1 MVNSLLLLAAL
12 AAPGQA
18 NGLTVGDARFTH
30 GVMGPKR
37 DNAKFLPGDA
47 VFLAYTIKGATV
59 GPDGKVQYTIT
70 LEVAGPD
77 GKVLFRQPPQDEEVI
92 SALGGS
98 TLPGYAQLQV
108 GLNQTP
114 GTYTIKITVTD
125 RATKKSASLEQK
137 TEVLPKAFGVV
148 RLTMTDDPK
157 GQFPSGVLGVGQF
170 VYVNGQ
176 IVDFQRGNGGQP
188 NVGLELR
195 ILDES
200 GKPTLAQ
207 PMTGRIDKGVPP
219 RDPVLP
225 MQFLVLLSRPGKFTI
240 EIKATDTVANKSATQ
255 SFPITVHEPN

>member
-1 MVNSLLLLAAL
+1 MANSLLLLAAL
-12 AAPGQA
+12 AAAGQA
-18 NGLTVGDARFTH
+18 DGLTVGDARFTY

-37 DNAKFLPGDA
+37 ESAKFLPGDA
-47 VFLAYTIKGATV
+47 VFLAYTINGVTV

-98 TLPGYAQLQV
+98 RLPAYAQIQV
-108 GLNQTP
+108 GLNQAP

-137 TEVLPKAFGVV
+137 AEVLPKALGLV
-148 RLTMTDDPK
+148 RLAMTDDAK
-157 GQFPSGVLGVGQF
+157 AQFPSGVLGVGQY
-170 VYVNGQ
+170 VYVNGH
-176 IVDFQRGNGGQP
+176 VVEFQRGAGGQP
-188 NVGLELR
+188 NVALELR

-207 PMTGRIDKGVPP
+207 PLTGRIDKGVPA

-225 MQFLVLLSRPGKFTI
+225 MQFLVLLNRPGKFTI
-240 EIKATDTVANKSATQ
+240 ELKATDTVANKSVTQ
-255 SFPITVHEPN
+255 TLPITVHETQ